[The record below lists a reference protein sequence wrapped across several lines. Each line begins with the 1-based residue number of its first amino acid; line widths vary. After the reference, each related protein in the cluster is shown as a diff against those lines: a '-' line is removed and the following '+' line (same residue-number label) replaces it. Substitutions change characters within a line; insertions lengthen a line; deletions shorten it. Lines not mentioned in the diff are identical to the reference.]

1 MQKCRKK
8 VKSCLKQVN
17 SNKALAGKV
26 LQSLFTAGVVCVCTF
41 GGDNAAWA
49 QDYNSQYGTDLG
61 GEYENVSVTNESL
74 DGNSN
79 VTIGVSRS
87 AGLTVTDKAVVK
99 IVETGSSVRSSSIC
113 RIANDGSGT
122 ASLTLKD
129 ADIAIVGSKSSV
141 IGFESTAGQHKNTVT
156 GEMNISVSSKTTAE
170 VSSAPKVVAGIDVEG
185 YYSRKTNKAANSLK
199 ARNVKINLGLA
210 AGDKATVNTTGV
222 LTKGSYG
229 NYIGTTEIENAEIVI
244 SGSNGQSNETVRG
257 VWATQTDT
265 GNTPALG
272 EDISSKQFY
281 DNLTVVTG
289 TYATD
294 MTAYTQNAVQGGS
307 ELYGIQADNGAE
319 ISVNDGL
326 LINIDRQ
333 ARKSGEE
340 SNGVTG
346 IEVTTNA
353 AVTGKSLQLDVSSD
367 TGAALGLLAHKY
379 MDDTEGKGRITLGE
393 TGGANLIKVTA
404 GGGNARA
411 VVADAEGVITF
422 KEQTELA
429 AQSTDYTETVSALN
443 GGKVVFE
450 DTAVITATGTGYV
463 YGVSTYFYDS
473 SVTEDSSIDFQKGV
487 YINAAGGTAIS
498 AAGNSDT
505 SAEGIVTINQGSAA
519 GANEVVIF
527 GDIESDIKGV
537 VNVNLNT
544 AGSVFN
550 GSTSLYDDGVIKLA
564 VTDGAAWRLTGTSS
578 VTDLK
583 AAAGGKID
591 LSGDRGAFSTLAIQ
605 KLTGTGGS
613 FIVDNDGTDSDKI
626 TVAASDKGIHG
637 ITINNISSLVGKEL
651 KPENTFITVTGDA
664 DFVGETTYGGGIYE
678 YTPVLDSAV
687 AGGQKNWYVR
697 DLDSR
702 VVGDALAVAGANAP
716 LYYAWVNGNGNLHSR
731 LGALHQNAE
740 QGAWAR
746 IFGGKLD
753 GNGFS
758 DKYHTYQ
765 VGYDIKAGN
774 WKVGAA
780 YEYTQGNVK
789 GSGSSGE
796 NKIGALSLYGTLQ
809 QNDGAAWDII
819 LKHGRIYGDIN
830 TFIQYPDSGDYET
843 DATSLSVEYN
853 KRIAQKNGMFF
864 EPQAQFTYGHINGN
878 SYGTSKNIAVA
889 NEGIDSLVG
898 RLGIA
903 VGKQLEQGCIYT
915 KVSVLHEFY
924 GDGSAS
930 MQDRNGAAL
939 SNDFDYGDTW
949 LEVGIGG
956 NITLGKNFE
965 LYGDVERSFGGDV
978 TKNWGANVGF
988 RYSF

>member
-1 MQKCRKK
+1 MT
-8 VKSCLKQVN
+8 
-17 SNKALAGKV
+17 NK
-26 LQSLFTAGVVCVCTF
+26 
-41 GGDNAAWA
+41 
-49 QDYNSQYGTDLG
+49 
-61 GEYENVSVTNESL
+61 SL

-113 RIANDGSGT
+113 GIANDGSGT

-156 GEMNISVSSKTTAE
+156 GEMNISVSSAATSGT
-170 VSSAPKVVAGIDVEG
+170 SSIPKVVAGIDVEG
-185 YYSRKTNKAANSLK
+185 YYSKANKAANSLK
-199 ARNVKINLGLA
+199 AKNVKINLGLA

-265 GNTPALG
+265 GNKPSGT
-272 EDISSKQFY
+272 DMSSKQSY
-281 DNLTVVTG
+281 NNLTVVTG
-289 TYATD
+289 TYASD
-294 MTAYTQNAVQGGS
+294 MTAYTPNAVQGGS
-307 ELYGIQADNGAE
+307 GLYGIQADNYAVV
-319 ISVNDGL
+319 SVKEDL
-326 LINIDRQ
+326 LIDIDRQ

-340 SNGVTG
+340 NNGVTGIYGYEHGKIDFNRADITLHNDLDASVTG

-353 AVTGKSLQLDVSSD
+353 AVTGKALQLTVSSD

-379 MDDTEGKGRITLGE
+379 IDDTEGKGRITLGE
-393 TGGANLIKVTA
+393 TGGANLIKITA

-463 YGVSTYFYDS
+463 YGVSTYFDGS

-505 SAEGIVTINQGSAA
+505 SAEGIVTINQGSVA

-583 AAAGGKID
+583 VAAGGKID

-687 AGGQKNWYVR
+687 AGGQKNCCC
-697 DLDSR
+697 
-702 VVGDALAVAGANAP
+702 
-716 LYYAWVNGNGNLHSR
+716 H
-731 LGALHQNAE
+731 
-740 QGAWAR
+740 
-746 IFGGKLD
+746 
-753 GNGFS
+753 
-758 DKYHTYQ
+758 
-765 VGYDIKAGN
+765 
-774 WKVGAA
+774 
-780 YEYTQGNVK
+780 
-789 GSGSSGE
+789 
-796 NKIGALSLYGTLQ
+796 SLYKSSH
-809 QNDGAAWDII
+809 I
-819 LKHGRIYGDIN
+819 HV
-830 TFIQYPDSGDYET
+830 
-843 DATSLSVEYN
+843 TS
-853 KRIAQKNGMFF
+853 
-864 EPQAQFTYGHINGN
+864 P
-878 SYGTSKNIAVA
+878 
-889 NEGIDSLVG
+889 
-898 RLGIA
+898 
-903 VGKQLEQGCIYT
+903 
-915 KVSVLHEFY
+915 
-924 GDGSAS
+924 
-930 MQDRNGAAL
+930 
-939 SNDFDYGDTW
+939 
-949 LEVGIGG
+949 
-956 NITLGKNFE
+956 
-965 LYGDVERSFGGDV
+965 
-978 TKNWGANVGF
+978 
-988 RYSF
+988 